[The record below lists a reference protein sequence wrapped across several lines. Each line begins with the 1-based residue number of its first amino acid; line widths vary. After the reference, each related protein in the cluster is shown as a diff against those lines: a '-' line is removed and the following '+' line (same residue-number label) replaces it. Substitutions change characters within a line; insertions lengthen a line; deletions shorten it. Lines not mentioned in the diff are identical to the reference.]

1 LSEIAVPS
9 QPDVSFALVGAG
21 SVGGG
26 VFHQSLITPGVR
38 CDVVC
43 DLSVERALSLH
54 DPNRPSTVVDTP
66 RALADALRRGE
77 VAVCQDAML
86 AATAA
91 NVDVLFDASTAIDTA
106 PAFIDAAMAAG
117 KHVVMM
123 NAEADLLFG
132 PLFWEAAQRHG
143 VAYTSCDGDQ
153 PAAIARL
160 AEELAF
166 YGLELAMAGNIKG
179 YLDRYTDP
187 VAIRPEAEKR
197 YLDPQMCA
205 SYTDGTKLCVEMA
218 LVANG
223 LGGRVARPGMLGPRM
238 AEATDMFGHFAFD
251 RIWSPG
257 APPLVDYVLGAK
269 PRGGVFVVGHTDDA
283 YQRKMLDWF
292 PPDIGPGPF
301 YLLTRPYHLVHLE
314 TMRTVLE
321 VAGTKRSLLAPR
333 FGLRTE
339 VVCHAKTPL
348 APGDRLDGPGGF
360 SCYGLIEN
368 RGEAGEPGFPICLS
382 HDARLARAVARDE
395 RIAWTDVD
403 EASIGPAALA
413 AYRRT
418 LSLAARPA
426 RA

>member
-1 LSEIAVPS
+1 M
-9 QPDVSFALVGAG
+9 
-21 SVGGG
+21 
-26 VFHQSLITPGVR
+26 R

-43 DLSVERALSLH
+43 DLSVERALSLR
-54 DPNRPSTVVDTP
+54 DPSRPSTIVDTP
-66 RALADALRRGE
+66 GALADAVRRGE
-77 VAVCQDAML
+77 LAVCQDAML

-91 NVDVLFDASTAIDTA
+91 DVDVLFDASTAIDTA

-153 PAAIARL
+153 PAAIVRL

-166 YGLELAMAGNIKG
+166 YGLELTMAGNIKG

-223 LGGRVARPGMLGPRM
+223 LGGRVVRPGMLGPRM

-251 RIWSPG
+251 RLWSPG

-321 VAGTKRSLLAPR
+321 VARTKRSLLAPR

-339 VVCHAKTPL
+339 VICYAKTPL

-382 HDARLARAVARDE
+382 HEARLKRTVARDE

-403 EASIGPAALA
+403 ETTIGPAALA

-426 RA
+426 